1 MLVLTAITFLTL
13 DLRGFGPLSS
23 LQEGARDVLSP
34 VRSRGDDVFRPITD
48 RVKNFNGGDDL
59 RRENEALRA
68 QLDELKGA
76 QFRDEAEAALY
87 RELRGQVDLQDTL
100 SIPSVIG
107 RVTYDLPGN
116 FAPNIVEIDRGT
128 SSGLAPNQPVI
139 TKAGLVGRIEAV
151 GLGRDRARVRLLSHP
166 DSNVAVYIGEQYQML
181 ARGTGATFQIDAIPS
196 LEADR
201 IPRDNSLQGQ
211 LVTTA
216 GGPLYPKDIIV
227 GRVSSTIASGEQV
240 TVRIELSVDLSSL
253 DFVTVLLYKPPA

>member
-13 DLRGFGPLSS
+13 DLRGFGPLTTV
-23 LQEGARDVLSP
+23 QRDARDVLSP
-34 VRSRGDDVFRPITD
+34 VRSRADDIFRPVTD
-48 RVKNFNGGDDL
+48 RFKNFNGGGEL
-59 RRENEALRA
+59 RRENEALRQ
-68 QLDELKGA
+68 QLDELKGQ
-76 QFRDEAEAALY
+76 QFRDEADAANY
-87 RELRGQVDLQDTL
+87 RALRDQVGLRDDL

-116 FAPNIVEIDRGT
+116 FLPNTVEIDRGT
-128 SSGLAPNQPVI
+128 SSGLAVNQPVI
-139 TKAGLVGRIEAV
+139 TKAGLVGHIVEV
-151 GLGRDRARVRLLSHP
+151 QRDRATVRLLSHP
-166 DSNVAVYIGEQYQML
+166 DSTVAVYIGEQYQML

-201 IPRDNSLQGQ
+201 IPRDNSLDGQ

-216 GGPLYPKDIIV
+216 GGPIYPKDIVV
-227 GRVSSTIASGEQV
+227 GRVATTISSGEQV